1 MFVVL
6 FWSGMNQF
14 EMLEEGFIPTK
25 TKTFRYQN
33 SQDNNEV
40 WFHKIA
46 GWGNGWS
53 RTSDDT
59 GIDTAEV
66 IWEFFSRY

>member
-1 MFVVL
+1 MLASERWFV
-6 FWSGMNQF
+6 FP
-14 EMLEEGFIPTK
+14 IPTY
-25 TKTFRYQN
+25 RYIN

-40 WFHKIA
+40 WLYKIA
-46 GWGNGWS
+46 DWGHGWS

>member
-1 MFVVL
+1 MFIVL
-6 FWSGMNQF
+6 FWAGMNQF
-14 EMLEEGFIPTK
+14 ETLEEGFIPPK
-25 TKTFRYQN
+25 TKTFRYTN
-33 SQDNNEV
+33 SQDNNEA
-40 WFHKIA
+40 WFYKIA